1 MGALFKKQKPTPVQP
16 PAPMPDVDDPALK
29 EAQRQSTLDILS
41 RSGRSSTILT
51 PADEKD
57 SREYSRKSLGG
68 K

>member
-1 MGALFKKQKPTPVQP
+1 MANLFKKPKPPPVQP

-29 EAQRQSTLDILS
+29 EAQRQTTLDILS
-41 RSGRSSTILT
+41 RSGRSSTVLT

-57 SREYSRKSLGG
+57 SREYSRRSLGG